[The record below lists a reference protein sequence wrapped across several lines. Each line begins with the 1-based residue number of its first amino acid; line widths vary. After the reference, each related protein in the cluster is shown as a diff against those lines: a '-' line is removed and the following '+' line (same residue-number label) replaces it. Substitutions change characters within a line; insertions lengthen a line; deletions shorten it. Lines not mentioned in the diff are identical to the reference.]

1 MNCKYNGFLPKDFIK
16 ISKPYDQTLFFW
28 NKKTDKQSVLNKTHY
43 FNTNFLDNTKIS
55 LTFVALFEYSVRWEI
70 KKLIIL
76 ILSNTKKLK
85 Q

>member
-1 MNCKYNGFLPKDFIK
+1 M
-16 ISKPYDQTLFFW
+16 TR
-28 NKKTDKQSVLNKTHY
+28 Y

>member
-1 MNCKYNGFLPKDFIK
+1 MSLFLQVFFFI
-16 ISKPYDQTLFFW
+16 FW

>member
-1 MNCKYNGFLPKDFIK
+1 MSLLLQVFFFI
-16 ISKPYDQTLFFW
+16 FW
-28 NKKTDKQSVLNKTHY
+28 NKKTDKQSVLNKTRY

>member
-16 ISKPYDQTLFFW
+16 ISKPYDQTLFFG
-28 NKKTDKQSVLNKTHY
+28 TNKTHY